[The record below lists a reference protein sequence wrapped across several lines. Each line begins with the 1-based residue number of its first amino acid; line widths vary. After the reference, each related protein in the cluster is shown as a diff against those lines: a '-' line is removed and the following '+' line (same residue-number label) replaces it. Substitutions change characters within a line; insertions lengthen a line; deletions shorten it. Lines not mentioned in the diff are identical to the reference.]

1 MAGLYISTQPL
12 HALHLPAEAVMTPL
26 PQRGRALA
34 AVLGLLA
41 TLALPSLL
49 AAQTRTVRGSVID
62 SATGQPVQ
70 SVSVVVVGTRLG
82 ALTTGDGSYIIRGVP
97 AGPQTVRVAR
107 IGYVPQTRAIG
118 GTETGEIVANFR
130 IDRSAVQ
137 LEQVVTTVTGAQR
150 KVELGHAIAQVK
162 ADSVLKETPVYN
174 ISDLLTSR
182 VPSAMVDASSGL
194 TGQVM
199 KIRIRGL
206 NSFTL
211 TNDPLVIV
219 DGA

>member
-137 LEQVVTTVTGAQR
+137 LVQRSEEHTPELQSPHGISYAVFCLRKRRAASAPASARPHRGASNP
-150 KVELGHAIAQVK
+150 G
-162 ADSVLKETPVYN
+162 
-174 ISDLLTSR
+174 SR
-182 VPSAMVDASSGL
+182 HRRP
-194 TGQVM
+194 
-199 KIRIRGL
+199 
-206 NSFTL
+206 
-211 TNDPLVIV
+211 
-219 DGA
+219 